1 MNPPPPAWAAITQPA
16 PRATPCPTFGDLQLH
31 GTALV
36 LILVPHG
43 RRVAGARAA
52 RLGAGGAGYMAAPAG
67 AGASWCRLR
76 GRGGRRRRLPAPQ
89 LPAPRGL
96 SQALERDSARAAG
109 GRGRSGLPRA
119 QGAAARSVRSGTPG
133 DPPGDLGVP
142 LGSHAWGLWITQS
155 LCGAHTP
162 QLGIGPR
169 AVSPPQAVPQGSGS
183 PTRVL

>member
-1 MNPPPPAWAAITQPA
+1 MNPPRPPGQPSPSQHPGPPSA
-16 PRATPCPTFGDLQLH
+16 PPSVICSS
-31 GTALV
+31 TAQ
-36 LILVPHG
+36 PSSSSSSPM
-43 RRVAGARAA
+43 AGGSRWGPRGSAR
-52 RLGAGGAGYMAAPAG
+52 AGGAGYMAAPAG
-67 AGASWCRLR
+67 AGASWRR
-76 GRGGRRRRLPAPQ
+76 AEGGRRRRLPAPQ

-133 DPPGDLGVP
+133 DPRGTWEC
-142 LGSHAWGLWITQS
+142 LGSHAWGLWITRS

-183 PTRVL
+183 PTQVL